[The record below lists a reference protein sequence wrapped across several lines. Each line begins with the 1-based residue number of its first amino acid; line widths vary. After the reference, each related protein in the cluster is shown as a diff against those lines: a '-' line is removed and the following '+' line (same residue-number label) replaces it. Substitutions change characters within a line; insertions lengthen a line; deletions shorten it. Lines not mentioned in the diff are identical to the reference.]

1 VPMCASARCTLV
13 TMKTSLKRLLAAA
26 TIGLLACLAACSGGK
41 NAVDQAA
48 GGQFRY
54 VQGTKK
60 GTLIPVSNR
69 KVAGPVQAGLLSG
82 GDYRLTSDKGSVVV
96 LNFFASWCGPCQTE
110 VPQMDALYRERK
122 ASGVRFI
129 GLDVKE
135 TSHDQAVSWVDDKKI
150 SYPVVYDE
158 KAKTAQQLGK
168 FPLIALPATAVIDK
182 EGRVAAIYTVP
193 VLPADLTPVLNT
205 LASES

>member
-1 VPMCASARCTLV
+1 MCRSARCTLV
-13 TMKTSLKRLLAAA
+13 TMKASLKRLMAAA
-26 TIGLLACLAACSGGK
+26 TIGLLACLAACTGGK

-60 GTLIPVSNR
+60 GTLIPAGDR
-69 KVAGPVQAGLLSG
+69 KAAGPVKADLLSG
-82 GDYRLTSDKGSVVV
+82 GNYSLTSDKGSVVV
-96 LNFFASWCGPCQTE
+96 LNFFASWCGPCKTE
-110 VPQMDALYRERK
+110 TPQMDALYRERK
-122 ASGVRFI
+122 ASGVKFV

-135 TSHDQAVSWVDDKKI
+135 TSHDQAVSWVDDMKI

-193 VLPADLTPVLNT
+193 VLPADLRPVLDT